1 MHRCDCLRAAYLAI
15 AICLS
20 LAAWGQTTYP
30 VVLDYGTGVYAR
42 SQLSATKTGS
52 TTAALQLSGVK
63 VPTINDFVAGTDL
76 TLTTST
82 GSVSYAASG
91 AAHTSLTL
99 SHVQNTDIGTNS
111 NSWTVNSACT
121 PSKSVPYITMYA
133 YDTTTDLTSKSA
145 GIELDYNDSA
155 MTFVFDGE
163 IPPLVT
169 TTGEF
174 GGSGASLTTLSA
186 SSLASGNIAYPRM
199 PTGTG
204 TWTTGGVVTIAD
216 TVSAH
221 TNILEVVASGGSWRG
236 GIGVDG
242 AGGSH
247 FTFLKA
253 GVNQWA
259 FYTGG
264 TNLDYYSYNGTPGNV
279 LSLEG
284 GTNKGGAITSRLG
297 VGTTTPPSSGAALQV
312 TGSMTASV
320 SAAIASYLAV
330 GSSTVPTSGDA
341 LQVTGNARASQ
352 TIRAGD
358 NTNYVNVDST
368 DSLRMYG
375 TATTWEDL
383 RVDGN
388 MTRVGESA
396 PTFGVFLGG
405 TYLQWFSKTTDNS
418 VHFSVQMPHAW
429 AEGTDIDPHVHW
441 VPNSDGAP
449 AAHVVWTLEYTW
461 QNALT
466 GDVFH
471 ATSETSGTLTNPS
484 SEVSGA
490 GQHAHYI
497 TDLGDISGT
506 GKTISSVLVCRLY
519 RDADN
524 AADDYDDTAGL
535 LYFDIHYQVDALGSK
550 DEYTK

>member
-1 MHRCDCLRAAYLAI
+1 MRSIARACGLALTSI
-15 AICLS
+15 IC
-20 LAAWGQTTYP
+20 GICGCQTTYP
-30 VVLDYGTGVYAR
+30 LVADMGTGNYAR
-42 SQLSATKTGS
+42 TQASATSTGVS
-52 TTAALQLSGVK
+52 TPTLQLNGID
-63 VPTINDFVAGTDL
+63 VPTISDFVAGTNL
-76 TLTTST
+76 
-82 GSVSYAASG
+82 
-91 AAHTSLTL
+91 
-99 SHVQNTDIGTNS
+99 
-111 NSWTVNSACT
+111 
-121 PSKSVPYITMYA
+121 
-133 YDTTTDLTSKSA
+133 
-145 GIELDYNDSA
+145 
-155 MTFVFDGE
+155 
-163 IPPLVT
+163 
-169 TTGEF
+169 
-174 GGSGASLTTLSA
+174 SLTTA
-186 SSLASGNIAYPRM
+186 SS
-199 PTGTG
+199 
-204 TWTTGGVVTIAD
+204 
-216 TVSAH
+216 
-221 TNILEVVASGGSWRG
+221 
-236 GIGVDG
+236 
-242 AGGSH
+242 
-247 FTFLKA
+247 
-253 GVNQWA
+253 
-259 FYTGG
+259 
-264 TNLDYYSYNGTPGNV
+264 
-279 LSLEG
+279 
-284 GTNKGGAITSRLG
+284 AITYAMS
-297 VGTTTPPSSGAALQV
+297 A
-312 TGSMTASV
+312 

>member
-1 MHRCDCLRAAYLAI
+1 
-15 AICLS
+15 
-20 LAAWGQTTYP
+20 
-30 VVLDYGTGVYAR
+30 
-42 SQLSATKTGS
+42 
-52 TTAALQLSGVK
+52 
-63 VPTINDFVAGTDL
+63 
-76 TLTTST
+76 
-82 GSVSYAASG
+82 
-91 AAHTSLTL
+91 
-99 SHVQNTDIGTNS
+99 
-111 NSWTVNSACT
+111 
-121 PSKSVPYITMYA
+121 
-133 YDTTTDLTSKSA
+133 
-145 GIELDYNDSA
+145 
-155 MTFVFDGE
+155 
-163 IPPLVT
+163 
-169 TTGEF
+169 
-174 GGSGASLTTLSA
+174 
-186 SSLASGNIAYPRM
+186 
-199 PTGTG
+199 
-204 TWTTGGVVTIAD
+204 
-216 TVSAH
+216 
-221 TNILEVVASGGSWRG
+221 
-236 GIGVDG
+236 
-242 AGGSH
+242 
-247 FTFLKA
+247 
-253 GVNQWA
+253 VNQWA

-341 LQVTGNARASQ
+341 LLVTGNARASQ

-429 AEGTDIDPHVHW
+429 AEGTDIYPHVHW